1 MNNKYIYVRPN
12 TKIELKKSRLFV
24 NFNNIFFYERD
35 ETLTSNRIC
44 VTRIPLTPFL
54 YPTLAYISD
63 KH

>member
-1 MNNKYIYVRPN
+1 MNDKYICQAKHKNRI
-12 TKIELKKSRLFV
+12 KKKSRLFV